1 MCGGD
6 GTNRNYQVLLNQSS
20 CVTLKAPCLYSD
32 IHLQYEAV
40 ECEDL

>member
-6 GTNRNYQVLLNQSS
+6 GTNRNYQALLNQSS